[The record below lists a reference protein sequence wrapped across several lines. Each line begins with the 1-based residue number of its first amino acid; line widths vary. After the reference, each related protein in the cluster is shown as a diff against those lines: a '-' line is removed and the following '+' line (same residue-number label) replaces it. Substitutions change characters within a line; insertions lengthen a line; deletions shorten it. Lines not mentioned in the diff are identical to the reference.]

1 MKIMLYTETYNRGG
15 IDTFIATL
23 INHWPEP
30 GDEFVLVCN
39 EDYPGLGVIRQ
50 RLQRPCKVVTHSI
63 PTYARWAEKTRGSW
77 LLDNFRVC
85 SSPLSRYLFIAS
97 ETRALKKILLRE
109 ECDRLMVVNGGYP
122 GADTCRAAGIAW
134 GLYSGKPQSIHNFH
148 NLGTPASR
156 FARVQEDLVDSL
168 LARYTKAFVTVSRAA
183 AESLSVRPEIF
194 ADRDRIRFVHN
205 GLDFS
210 EQAPP
215 VADIRKELGIPAGA
229 PLCLMLGTY
238 EPRKGHRFLL
248 QVFQKVVQR
257 VPQARFLIC
266 GHGSDSEIG
275 AVKGI
280 VQELGIAGSV
290 HVLDFRPDAM
300 QILRQAELLLVG
312 SQEFES
318 FGLTCVEAMANRIP
332 VLATR
337 VGGLPEVVQDGDGG
351 FTFEKDDV
359 EGYADQMV
367 KLLLDKDLHA
377 EQGRKGYERYRRL
390 FTAQRMTEEYAKL
403 IR

>member
-23 INHWPEP
+23 MNHWPEA

-39 EDYPGLGVIRQ
+39 EDYPGLEVIRQ
-50 RLQRPCKVVTHSI
+50 RLERPCKVVTHRI
-63 PTYARWAEKTRGSW
+63 PTYARWAEKTRGNK
-77 LLDNFRVC
+77 LMDTFRVC

-97 ETRALKKILLRE
+97 ATRMLGKILLGE
-109 ECDRLMVVNGGYP
+109 NCDRLMVVNGGFP

-134 GLYSGKPQSIHNFH
+134 GLYSGKPKSIHNFH
-148 NLGTPASR
+148 NLGTAASR
-156 FARVQEDLVDSL
+156 CARLQEDRLDSL
-168 LARYTKAFVTVSRAA
+168 LARHSKAFVTVSRAA
-183 AESLSVRPEIF
+183 AESLSVRPKIY
-194 ADRDRIRFVHN
+194 ADRAKVRFVYN

-210 EQAPP
+210 HEPP
-215 VADIRKELGIPAGA
+215 PATDIRAELSLAPDT

-248 QVFQKVVQR
+248 QVFQKTLRR
-257 VPQARFLIC
+257 VPQARFVIC
-266 GHGSDSEIG
+266 GHGSAEEIAAVQGMAQEFNIG
-275 AVKGI
+275 AN
-280 VQELGIAGSV
+280 V
-290 HVLDFRPDAM
+290 HVLDFRSDAM
-300 QILRQAELLLVG
+300 QILRQADLLLVG

-318 FGLTCVEAMANRIP
+318 FGLTCVEAMANRVP

-351 FTFEKDDV
+351 FTFAKDDV
-359 EGYADQMV
+359 DGYAEQMV
-367 KLLLDKDLHA
+367 RLLLDRELHA